1 MNFGELKSKIETC
14 LSESYKTN
22 TLKDNLFVFNEM
34 VLKNKN
40 ISKVFFLYDEL
51 SKSKGLSESVANE
64 FISESITAYENT
76 IKKISTKEIK
86 ELNAWVGHITCENQ
100 YKNIDNL
107 FSKNLLV
114 MEDKIKSKK
123 LISESLKQTEK
134 ESKEIINVP
143 LKAMVNV
150 ANKTIKN
157 FVSSLSESEQKEL
170 NKILSTPKETLVENY
185 NKVKGEV
192 TEKLSNTKLTES
204 DDETVNTIDKVLG
217 RLQTESFNELNY
229 YKLIKLSESL

>member
-1 MNFGELKSKIETC
+1 MNFGELKSKIET
-14 LSESYKTN
+14 SMSQSYKSN
-22 TLKDNLFVFNEM
+22 TLKENLFVFDEL

-64 FISESITAYENT
+64 YINESISAYEKT
-76 IKKISTKEIK
+76 IKKITPK
-86 ELNAWVGHITCENQ
+86 ELKELKAWVGHITCVNE

-123 LISESLKQTEK
+123 LISESLKKTEK
-134 ESKEIINVP
+134 ESKEVINVP

-150 ANKTIKN
+150 ANKTVKN
-157 FVSSLSESEQKEL
+157 FLSNLTESEQKEL

-185 NKVKGEV
+185 NKIKEEV
-192 TEKLSNTKLTES
+192 TKKLGNTKLTES
-204 DDETVNTIDKVLG
+204 DDETVNTIDQVLG

-229 YKLIKLSESL
+229 YKLIKLSDSL